1 MERESIY
8 VETTVDGSV
17 EELWERTQT
26 PDDHARWD
34 LRFTDITYL
43 EREAGEPQRFTY
55 RTRIGGIEVSGRGES
70 VGEREREGEMT
81 SSLRF
86 WSDDP
91 KALITEG
98 TGFWRY
104 IEQNDHVRFLTEYNY
119 QTRYGLLGR
128 LVDTV
133 AFRPLLGWAT
143 AWSFDVLRRWVE
155 DDVPPEAS
163 IRRALVH
170 GLCRLSVAFVWLYQ
184 GLVPKLLARHPQELA
199 LVRAGP
205 LPDALARDVLT
216 ALGVGELL
224 FGLALLWFWRER
236 RLLLLAAALPL
247 VLTAGAIAATP
258 SVVTG
263 PFNPVVTT
271 VTVVALAA
279 AGYLV
284 GDDVPTATR
293 CLRTPPEDD

>member
-8 VETTVDGSV
+8 VETPVEGEI
-17 EELWERTQT
+17 EELWERTQN
-26 PDDHARWD
+26 PDGHARWD

-43 EREAGEPQRFTY
+43 ECEEGEPQRFTY

-70 VGEREREGEMT
+70 VGERERDGETT

-104 IEQNDHVRFLTEYNY
+104 IEQDDHVRFLTEYNY
-119 QTRYGLLGR
+119 ETRYGLLGR
-128 LVDTV
+128 LVDSV

-143 AWSFDVLRRWVE
+143 AWSFDILRRWVE

-163 IRRALVH
+163 IQRALVH
-170 GLCRLSVAFVWLYQ
+170 AICRLSLALVWVYQ
-184 GLVPKLLARHPQELA
+184 GVVPKLLARHPQELA

-205 LPDALARDVLT
+205 LPDHLAPELLT

-236 RLLLLAAALPL
+236 RLFLVAAALPL
-247 VLTAGAIAATP
+247 VLTAGAIATMP

-263 PFNPVVTT
+263 PFNPVV
-271 VTVVALAA
+271 VTIAVVALGA

-284 GDDVPTATR
+284 GEDVPTATR
-293 CLRTPPEDD
+293 CLRSPPEDP